1 MLITSRVEIL
11 FEKVLAFAQLGG
23 RVTWRLGNLGARNL
37 WVILSFVTIS
47 FFFFFHGRVRNI
59 FGYCR
64 AINILSRGRA
74 MGFFTWAFGNLGNL
88 DFGWLELWVTWALSN
103 LGFDNLGNLDIGQLG
118 WLVLWTIW
126 VTWLIIGKFDVLKNL
141 THAFQAESIS
151 GLFKYS
157 FITWT

>member
-1 MLITSRVEIL
+1 M
-11 FEKVLAFAQLGG
+11 FC
-23 RVTWRLGNLGARNL
+23 
-37 WVILSFVTIS
+37 
-47 FFFFFHGRVRNI
+47 HGRARNI

-64 AINILSRGRA
+64 AINNLA
-74 MGFFTWAFGNLGNL
+74 MGEFLFFFYLLAIWTFGNLGNL
-88 DFGWLELWVTWALSN
+88 DFEWLELWVTWALGDLSFGWLELWVTWALSN

-151 GLFKYS
+151 GLFLFMTSIRILMMLWNCPSDSKKKE
-157 FITWT
+157 ID